1 MLQGILACEVNCLS
15 SRWCVV
21 PWNESRKIRGSI
33 VSVEASCVNL
43 AVVAFLATVATADKA
58 NFRPI
63 LSQRNRRQTW
73 SRRTTFLFQSPPF
86 SFNTGL
92 FSFSFSF
99 IPLLFHVIKSI
110 QLANTD
116 DVPRTN
122 WKWTTPVRL
131 RLNSLYTLISAE
143 ETSVFTSC
151 FSWNCTELLLI

>member
-1 MLQGILACEVNCLS
+1 MLQGILDCEVNCLS

-21 PWNESRKIRGSI
+21 PWDERRKKIHGST

-43 AVVAFLATVATADKA
+43 AVVGLLATVATADKA
-58 NFRPI
+58 NFRPL

-73 SRRTTFLFQSPPF
+73 SRRTTFLFKGPRF

-92 FSFSFSF
+92 FFSSSF
-99 IPLLFHVIKSI
+99 IPLLFHVIKTI
-110 QLANTD
+110 QLANTND
-116 DVPRTN
+116 APRTN
-122 WKWTTPVRL
+122 CKWTTPVRL
-131 RLNSLYTLISAE
+131 RLNSLYTRVSAE